1 MFGQR
6 LLFLAAAWLASAGPH
21 TAMAQGRAIP
31 DSTQKSDSAVIAA
44 GHTYAKQICASCHD
58 ISSRVDDAAARARPP
73 SFFAIA
79 NAPTTTA
86 MGLNA
91 FFVTPHAPMPNL
103 IIAPEDRQSVIAY
116 IMSLRRQKPPST

>member
-1 MFGQR
+1 MSQKPSDTQLPKTGQ
-6 LLFLAAAWLASAGPH
+6 LVLTG
-21 TAMAQGRAIP
+21 
-31 DSTQKSDSAVIAA
+31 
-44 GHTYAKQICASCHD
+44 Y
-58 ISSRVDDAAARARPP
+58 
-73 SFFAIA
+73 
-79 NAPTTTA
+79 TTA

>member
-1 MFGQR
+1 
-6 LLFLAAAWLASAGPH
+6 
-21 TAMAQGRAIP
+21 
-31 DSTQKSDSAVIAA
+31 
-44 GHTYAKQICASCHD
+44 
-58 ISSRVDDAAARARPP
+58 
-73 SFFAIA
+73 
-79 NAPTTTA
+79 